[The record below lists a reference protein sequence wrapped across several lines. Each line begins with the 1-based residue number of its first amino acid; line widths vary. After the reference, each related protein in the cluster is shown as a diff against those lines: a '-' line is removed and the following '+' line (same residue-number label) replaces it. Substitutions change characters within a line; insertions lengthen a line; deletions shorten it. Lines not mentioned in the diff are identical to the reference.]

1 MLVKPPLI
9 SLTLSNLYSTISPYE
24 PNVLKTSR
32 ACATLGM
39 LSDTRKKARV
49 GVIVLLV
56 ACVAA
61 ALSVDAMLKKKNVK
75 EGPWIIPMACDTIQ
89 FKQCSVTLLQCYSS
103 PALSLVAHH
112 PWLVMDMPFVV
123 GWSGR
128 NSPERSVADIISWK
142 MPKPWMLIIQN
153 NNNNMPHAALIKR
166 LCLCWLLRAHTG
178 GIIPARFA
186 CKWLLCHLKFSMLLS
201 ASYYICLFM

>member
-1 MLVKPPLI
+1 MCYTGDAI
-9 SLTLSNLYSTISPYE
+9 RYSKEGTGGC
-24 PNVLKTSR
+24 N
-32 ACATLGM
+32 CALGC
-39 LSDTRKKARV
+39 LCSCCLECRCHV
-49 GVIVLLV
+49 E
-56 ACVAA
+56 
-61 ALSVDAMLKKKNVK
+61 KKNVK